1 MSNSAS
7 ILSQELSF
15 SMASSTES
23 YMEESFI
30 TSSKTNSNSMDVM
43 STTAMSF
50 GLKTE
55 IVTSIITTSITSS
68 YILESPLPTLI
79 SSSSDSLLTSNSV
92 AVTPNIN
99 KSSFMLTKSIS
110 VASISIDLVT
120 KVASVTPTS
129 ALSSENI
136 TLSTESL
143 SITPFSTQ
151 TVVALNNTPSSSSV
165 DKSVSTNITFSAN
178 EPVISLTQTDNLTQS
193 TRTDFLA
200 ATKMTSIILTSTKKA
215 ESKGWWISCTYY
227 ECIYQQLWD

>member
-79 SSSSDSLLTSNSV
+79 SSSSDSLLTSNSL
-92 AVTPNIN
+92 AVTPSIN

-120 KVASVTPTS
+120 KVTSVTPTS
-129 ALSSENI
+129 VFSSENI
-136 TLSTESL
+136 TLSTERL

-165 DKSVSTNITFSAN
+165 DKSVSTNITSSAN
-178 EPVISLTQTDNLTQS
+178 EPVISLTQTHNLTQS

-215 ESKGWWISCTYY
+215 ESKGWWI
-227 ECIYQQLWD
+227 

>member
-1 MSNSAS
+1 MSNSAN

-23 YMEESFI
+23 YMEKSFI

-43 STTAMSF
+43 STAMSF

-55 IVTSIITTSITSS
+55 IVTSTITTSITSS

-79 SSSSDSLLTSNSV
+79 SSSSDCLLTSNSV
-92 AVTPNIN
+92 AVTTNIN

-110 VASISIDLVT
+110 IASISIDLVT
-120 KVASVTPTS
+120 KVTSVTPTS
-129 ALSSENI
+129 VLSSENI
-136 TLSTESL
+136 TLSTENL

-151 TVVALNNTPSSSSV
+151 TVVALNNTPSSSLV
-165 DKSVSTNITFSAN
+165 DKSVSTNIKSSAN
-178 EPVISLTQTDNLTQS
+178 EPVISQTQTHNLTTQS

-200 ATKMTSIILTSTKKA
+200 VTKMTSIILTSTKKT
-215 ESKGWWISCTYY
+215 ESKGWWI
-227 ECIYQQLWD
+227 

>member
-1 MSNSAS
+1 MSNSAN

-23 YMEESFI
+23 YMEKYFI

-43 STTAMSF
+43 STAMSF

-55 IVTSIITTSITSS
+55 IVTSTITTSITSS

-79 SSSSDSLLTSNSV
+79 SSLSDCLLTSNSV

-110 VASISIDLVT
+110 VASVSIDLVT
-120 KVASVTPTS
+120 KVTSVTPTS
-129 ALSSENI
+129 VLSSENI

-151 TVVALNNTPSSSSV
+151 TVVALNNTPSSSLV
-165 DKSVSTNITFSAN
+165 DKSVSTNITSSAN
-178 EPVISLTQTDNLTQS
+178 EPVISLTQTHNLTQS
-193 TRTDFLA
+193 SRTNFLA
-200 ATKMTSIILTSTKKA
+200 VTKMTSIILTSTKKT
-215 ESKGWWISCTYY
+215 ESKGWWI
-227 ECIYQQLWD
+227 

>member
-1 MSNSAS
+1 MSNSAN

-23 YMEESFI
+23 YMEKYFI

-43 STTAMSF
+43 STAMSF

-55 IVTSIITTSITSS
+55 IVTSTITTSITSS

-79 SSSSDSLLTSNSV
+79 SSSSDCLLTSNSV

-110 VASISIDLVT
+110 VASVSIDLVT
-120 KVASVTPTS
+120 KVTSVTPTS
-129 ALSSENI
+129 VLSSENI

-151 TVVALNNTPSSSSV
+151 TVVALNNTPSSSLV
-165 DKSVSTNITFSAN
+165 DKSVSTNITSSAN
-178 EPVISLTQTDNLTQS
+178 EPVISLTQTHNLTQS
-193 TRTDFLA
+193 SRTNFLA
-200 ATKMTSIILTSTKKA
+200 VTKMTSIILTSTKKT
-215 ESKGWWISCTYY
+215 ESKGWWI
-227 ECIYQQLWD
+227 

>member
-1 MSNSAS
+1 MSNSAN

-23 YMEESFI
+23 YMEKSFI

-43 STTAMSF
+43 STAMSF

-55 IVTSIITTSITSS
+55 IVTSTITTSITSS

-79 SSSSDSLLTSNSV
+79 SSSSDCLLTSNSV

-110 VASISIDLVT
+110 VASVSIDLVT
-120 KVASVTPTS
+120 KVTSVTPTS
-129 ALSSENI
+129 VLSSENI

-151 TVVALNNTPSSSSV
+151 TVVALNNTPSSSLV
-165 DKSVSTNITFSAN
+165 DKSVSTNITSSAN
-178 EPVISLTQTDNLTQS
+178 EPVISLTQTHNLTQS
-193 TRTDFLA
+193 SRTNFLA
-200 ATKMTSIILTSTKKA
+200 VTKMTSIILTSTKKT
-215 ESKGWWISCTYY
+215 ESKGWWI
-227 ECIYQQLWD
+227 

>member
-165 DKSVSTNITFSAN
+165 DKSVSTNITSSAN

-200 ATKMTSIILTSTKKA
+200 ATKMTSIILTSTKKT
-215 ESKGWWISCTYY
+215 ESKGWWI
-227 ECIYQQLWD
+227 

>member
-55 IVTSIITTSITSS
+55 IVTSIITTLITSS

-215 ESKGWWISCTYY
+215 ESKGWWI
-227 ECIYQQLWD
+227 

>member
-55 IVTSIITTSITSS
+55 IVTSTITTSITSS
-68 YILESPLPTLI
+68 YMLESPLPTLI

-120 KVASVTPTS
+120 KVTSVTPTS
-129 ALSSENI
+129 VFSSENI
-136 TLSTESL
+136 TLSTERL

-165 DKSVSTNITFSAN
+165 DKSVSTNITSSAN
-178 EPVISLTQTDNLTQS
+178 EPVISLTQTHNLTQS

-200 ATKMTSIILTSTKKA
+200 VTKMTSIILTSTKKT
-215 ESKGWWISCTYY
+215 ESKGWWI
-227 ECIYQQLWD
+227 

>member
-1 MSNSAS
+1 MSNSAN

-23 YMEESFI
+23 YMEKSFI

-43 STTAMSF
+43 STAMSF

-55 IVTSIITTSITSS
+55 IVTSTITTSITSS

-79 SSSSDSLLTSNSV
+79 SSLSDCLLTSNSV

-110 VASISIDLVT
+110 VASVSIDLVT
-120 KVASVTPTS
+120 KVTSVTPTS
-129 ALSSENI
+129 VLSSENI

-151 TVVALNNTPSSSSV
+151 TVVALNNTPSSSLV
-165 DKSVSTNITFSAN
+165 DKSVSTNITSSAN
-178 EPVISLTQTDNLTQS
+178 EPVISLTQTHNLTQS
-193 TRTDFLA
+193 SRTNFLA
-200 ATKMTSIILTSTKKA
+200 VTKMTSIILTSTKKT
-215 ESKGWWISCTYY
+215 ESKGWWI
-227 ECIYQQLWD
+227 

>member
-151 TVVALNNTPSSSSV
+151 TVVALNNTPSSNSV
-165 DKSVSTNITFSAN
+165 DKSVSTNITSSAN

-215 ESKGWWISCTYY
+215 ESKGWWI
-227 ECIYQQLWD
+227 

>member
-120 KVASVTPTS
+120 KVTSVTPTS
-129 ALSSENI
+129 VFSSENI
-136 TLSTESL
+136 TLSTERL

-165 DKSVSTNITFSAN
+165 DKSVSTNITSSAN

-215 ESKGWWISCTYY
+215 ESKGWWI
-227 ECIYQQLWD
+227 